1 MSEFINNQ
9 SKQRKEALKALILR
23 LHEGEAFESVRDDF
37 EKTFGEVS
45 TAEISQM
52 EQQLINE
59 GMDVE
64 EIQKLCSVHANVFG
78 GSISDIHSMDVS
90 EEAGHPLHV
99 LNEEN
104 QRIEK
109 LISEEIEPY
118 LASSGNQAILMLRV
132 GLDRLR
138 EIDRHYARKEQLF
151 FPYLEKKGITAP
163 PKVMWGVDDTIRG
176 MLKNLKERL
185 DKPHVSVQDVK
196 EDFEAVIKEVREMIY
211 KEDNILIPLLRENLN
226 LYNYITI
233 AESSDEVGYF
243 LEKPKQSFEN
253 PGEIHEEEAS
263 EEARNGE
270 VSVGPGILGL
280 EELTA
285 MLNTLPLDMTY
296 VDKDGYVKYFTEN
309 TSRIFDRPRTII
321 GRHVNQCHP
330 PASVDVVEKIVNSF
344 KSGEK
349 DHEDFWIQIK
359 GMFVH
364 IRYFA
369 VRNASK
375 EFLGTL
381 EVTQD
386 IQPLR
391 NLEGEKRLIS
401 DD

>member
-226 LYNYITI
+226 LYN
-233 AESSDEVGYF
+233 
-243 LEKPKQSFEN
+243 
-253 PGEIHEEEAS
+253 
-263 EEARNGE
+263 
-270 VSVGPGILGL
+270 
-280 EELTA
+280 
-285 MLNTLPLDMTY
+285 
-296 VDKDGYVKYFTEN
+296 
-309 TSRIFDRPRTII
+309 
-321 GRHVNQCHP
+321 
-330 PASVDVVEKIVNSF
+330 
-344 KSGEK
+344 
-349 DHEDFWIQIK
+349 
-359 GMFVH
+359 
-364 IRYFA
+364 
-369 VRNASK
+369 
-375 EFLGTL
+375 
-381 EVTQD
+381 
-386 IQPLR
+386 
-391 NLEGEKRLIS
+391 
-401 DD
+401 